1 VRAVR
6 VTENGGPEVL
16 SLTEMPE
23 PIPEAGQ
30 ITVEVAAAGVNFVD
44 TYQRVGLYPIAVPY
58 TAGLEGAGT
67 VTAVGD
73 GVSGV
78 AAGDR
83 VAWCGGQGSYAE
95 SCALDASGV
104 VPVPD
109 GISLDTAAAA
119 MLQGLTAHY
128 LVIDTFPLQPGHR
141 CLIHAGAGGTGLL
154 LIQMAKR
161 LGAEVFTTVGTP
173 AKGELAAAAGADHVI
188 LYNEVDFAEAIVAV
202 AGPRPLDV
210 VYDGVGAA
218 VFDASLGLLRR
229 RGTMATFGNAS
240 GPVPPIAPL
249 RLSQEGSL
257 FLTRPTLWDHVAERA
272 DLLAR
277 SGDLFD
283 WISEGMDVRIG
294 LELPLAEAAEA
305 HRRLEG
311 RATTGKIL
319 LRP

>member
-1 VRAVR
+1 MRAIQIS
-6 VTENGGPEVL
+6 EYGGPEVL
-16 SLTEMPE
+16 SLADLPD
-23 PIPEAGQ
+23 PAAGAGQ
-30 ITVEVAAAGVNFVD
+30 VVVDIAAAGVNFVD
-44 TYQRVGLYPIAVPY
+44 TYQRIGLYKIAVPY
-58 TAGLEGAGT
+58 TAGLEGAGV
-67 VTAVGD
+67 VTAVGAD
-73 GVSGV
+73 VSDV
-78 AAGDR
+78 SVGDR
-83 VAWCGGQGSYAE
+83 VAWSGGQGSYAE
-95 SCALDASGV
+95 QCALDASGV
-104 VPVPD
+104 VPVPE
-109 GISLDTAAAA
+109 GVSLDTAAAA

-128 LVIDTFPLQPGHR
+128 LVVDTFPLEPGHR
-141 CLIHAGAGGTGLL
+141 CLVHAGAGGTGLL

-173 AKGELAAAAGADHVI
+173 AKGELAAGAGADHVI
-188 LYNEVDFAEAIVAV
+188 LYDDVDFAEAITDI

-229 RGTMATFGNAS
+229 RGTMVTFGNAS
-240 GPVPPIAPL
+240 GPVPPVAPL

-257 FLTRPTLWDHVAERA
+257 YLTRPTLWDHIGERA

-277 SGDLFD
+277 SQDVFD
-283 WISEGMDVRIG
+283 WIAEGMDVRIG
-294 LELPLAEAAEA
+294 LELPLSDAAEA

>member
-1 VRAVR
+1 MRAIR
-6 VTENGGPEVL
+6 ISTYGGPEVL
-16 SLTEMPE
+16 ALTDQPD
-23 PIPEAGQ
+23 PTPDAGQ
-30 ITVEVAAAGVNFVD
+30 IVVDVTAAGVNFVD
-44 TYQRVGLYPIAVPY
+44 TYQRSGLYKIALPY

-67 VTAVGD
+67 VSAVG
-73 GVSGV
+73 SGV
-78 AAGDR
+78 TDAAVGDR

-95 SCALDASGV
+95 RCALDPAGV
-104 VPVPD
+104 VPVPE

-128 LVIDTFPLQPGHR
+128 LVTDTFPLKPGHR

-173 AKGELAAAAGADHVI
+173 EKAQLAGGAGADHVV
-188 LYNEVDFAEAIVAV
+188 LYSEVDFAEAIVDI

-229 RGTMATFGNAS
+229 RGTMVTFGNAS
-240 GPVPPIAPL
+240 GPVEPIAPL

-257 FLTRPTLWDHVAERA
+257 YLTRPTLWDHVAERA
-272 DLLAR
+272 DLLSR
-277 SGDLFD
+277 SEDLFD
-283 WISEGMDVRIG
+283 WIAEGMDVRIG
-294 LELPLAEAAEA
+294 LELPLADAAEA
-305 HRRLEG
+305 HRRLQG